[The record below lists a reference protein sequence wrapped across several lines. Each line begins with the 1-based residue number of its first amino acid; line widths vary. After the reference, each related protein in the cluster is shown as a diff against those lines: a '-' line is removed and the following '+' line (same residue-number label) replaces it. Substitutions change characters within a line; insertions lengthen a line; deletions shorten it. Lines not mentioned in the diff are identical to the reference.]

1 MAIFSTFLGALEED
15 DWQLNG
21 SGPSFS
27 LDSLMFYDD
36 ISGRV
41 CLLGF
46 KRCFALIVT
55 PIDNKRNNKWQSCL
69 FFLQLYESVEEEKGE
84 QGWEKR
90 NTQVDS
96 GRLRSQDDKHLHVE
110 AVGAIENVSLFT
122 AVRCITQSDHISS
135 YWILPFWWVV
145 NRFFV
150 KQQSCCRVVML
161 S

>member
-46 KRCFALIVT
+46 KSCFALIVT
-55 PIDNKRNNKWQSCL
+55 PIDN
-69 FFLQLYESVEEEKGE
+69 
-84 QGWEKR
+84 
-90 NTQVDS
+90 
-96 GRLRSQDDKHLHVE
+96 
-110 AVGAIENVSLFT
+110 
-122 AVRCITQSDHISS
+122 
-135 YWILPFWWVV
+135 
-145 NRFFV
+145 
-150 KQQSCCRVVML
+150 
-161 S
+161 